1 MKTMSKKLALSS
13 ALSVL
18 LMAGFALFGQDA
30 AREGSL
36 LSASSELTGRV
47 AMPALP
53 GAPLLPLTR

>member
-30 AREGSL
+30 VREGGI
-36 LSASSELTGRV
+36 ASPTSELTGR
-47 AMPALP
+47 AALPALP
-53 GAPLLPLTR
+53 GASLLPLTR